1 MRPVREEVSG
11 GIDWWPF
18 TRFLITGTVLGLSV
32 HYYLGWRPDLRAMA
46 RLPWNVF
53 EILSLAA
60 LISFALADLYLLLF
74 LIPLYALAVLN
85 DWFYDLSC
93 WLIRNVLGMQWWLG
107 IQLLGLG
114 GQIILFL
121 AIAFL
126 GLRALAR
133 IV

>member
-1 MRPVREEVSG
+1 MRHVREEASG

-18 TRFLITGTVLGLSV
+18 TRFLITGAVLGLSA
-32 HYYLGWRPDLRAMA
+32 HYYLGWRPDLRALA
-46 RLPWNVF
+46 RVPWNVF

-85 DWFYDLSC
+85 DWLYGFSYGGCLV
-93 WLIRNVLGMQWWLG
+93 VLRLRHPAR
-107 IQLLGLG
+107 LALAGLCG
-114 GQIILFL
+114 EVGLFG

-126 GLRALAR
+126 ARGLLLR
-133 IV
+133 I